1 METVETKGSRRWLQV
16 AVNRCP
22 AVIDAAIRKTGI
34 ELAGEIDWRSPLESD
49 SFAEYW
55 DSVFLDRLGIRL
67 ERRALKEFWPR
78 GGPHWDGLA
87 RCGDGVFLVE
97 AKAHISELDSSP
109 CGAQPKSRRRI
120 EDAMSRTR
128 AFLGIK
134 SETDWTRCFYQ
145 YANRLAHLYLLRD
158 LNGIDAYLLNVYFV
172 GDRTLGKPA
181 SRDGWEAAVA
191 LAKEHLGL
199 PRDSRWLASYAKDV
213 YIETGEMA
221 HVEWP

>member
-1 METVETKGSRRWLQV
+1 METVETRGSRRWLQV

-22 AVIDAAIRKTGI
+22 AVIDAAIRETGI
-34 ELAGEIDWRSPLESD
+34 DPTGGIDWRSPVESD
-49 SFAEYW
+49 GFAEYW

-67 ERRALKEFWPR
+67 EHRPLKEFWPR
-78 GGPHWDGLA
+78 GGPHWDALA
-87 RCGDGVFLVE
+87 RCDDSVFLVE
-97 AKAHISELDSSP
+97 AKAHIAELDSTP
-109 CGAQPKSRRRI
+109 CGAQPKSRRTI

-128 AFLGIK
+128 AFLWVK

-145 YANRLAHLYLLRD
+145 YANRLAHLYLLRE

-172 GDRTLGKPA
+172 GDRTLQKPV

-199 PRDSRWLASYAKDV
+199 PGDSRWLASYAKDI
-213 YIETGEMA
+213 YIDTRDMA